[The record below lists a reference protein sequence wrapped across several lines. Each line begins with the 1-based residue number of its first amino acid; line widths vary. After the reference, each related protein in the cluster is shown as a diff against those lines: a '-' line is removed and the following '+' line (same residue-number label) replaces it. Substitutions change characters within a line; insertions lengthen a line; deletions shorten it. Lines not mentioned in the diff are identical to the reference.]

1 VERSHDTD
9 GIVRQGQHRPSREG
23 ETIESQVEDL
33 RCRARDRG
41 YDVVAEYL
49 DDGYSGASL
58 ERPGLDRLRDALGCG
73 EFDLVLFH
81 PPDRLARKVV

>member
-1 VERSHDTD
+1 MTRVALYARVSTD
-9 GIVRQGQHRPSREG
+9 LQEKE

-81 PPDRLARKVV
+81 SPDRLARKVV